1 MRWGKPTKNKKRID
15 TRYHLHE
22 SSLSRIHTNFKEH
35 DCASLTAFRGDPSD
49 TSDCASGALPAPE
62 GDDALAI
69 NKTRNR
75 DLKATLLDM
84 GYGVTAIDGSYITE
98 RCEHG
103 WEGGREDSFW
113 VVNLQDDPGFFDN
126 IKMLGEKF
134 CQDSVLLVPQGG
146 KGAFLYGTNNAQFPG
161 YGQSMTVGDF
171 KAGEEAEFMSR
182 VKGRPFTFAEE
193 LETINEHSRNSRWA
207 IRKIAQNVLKG

>member
-15 TRYHLHE
+15 PRYHLHE
-22 SSLSRIHTNFKEH
+22 SSLSRIHQHFMEH

-49 TSDCASGALPAPE
+49 TSDCAGGALPAPK
-62 GDDALAI
+62 GDDALTV

-75 DLKATLLDM
+75 DLKATLLDL
-84 GYGVTAIDGSYITE
+84 GYGVTAIDGSYIEGFNTE
-98 RCEHG
+98 AAKEVK
-103 WEGGREDSFW
+103 EDSFW

-146 KGAFLYGTNNAQFPG
+146 KDAFLYGTNNSQFPG
-161 YGQSMTVGDF
+161 YGQSVTVGDF

-182 VKGRPFTFAEE
+182 VKGRPFAFAEE
-193 LETINEHSRNSRWA
+193 LETIKEHSRNSRWA
-207 IRKIAQNVLKG
+207 IRKIAQKVLKG